1 MNNLKGNK
9 SKKLTKKTSN
19 FWDKVKHHFV
29 NTVIIAILTTVMLKD
44 CTAHD
49 LIADKVIPTLDSI
62 SQRQMECDK
71 VQRNIL
77 NKTSETSS
85 IVAKVTIDLGNIKE
99 KYIHP
104 EKEGVNCEVRQS
116 KYINDNEIGIISDNE
131 YKLVSGKRILVMNM
145 NTASKPSM
153 TLTVTTDIKK
163 EDDDFKNQFFLN
175 SQMLSQLGIN
185 THKNKRGVYNLRF
198 FIIE

>member
-1 MNNLKGNK
+1 MDKFMVYIKKYMVDTLLITMLTTILLRNCGARDILTERVIPEIESTNLKL
-9 SKKLTKKTSN
+9 SQIDKKLEIISN
-19 FWDKVKHHFV
+19 E
-29 NTVIIAILTTVMLKD
+29 
-44 CTAHD
+44 TA
-49 LIADKVIPTLDSI
+49 
-62 SQRQMECDK
+62 
-71 VQRNIL
+71 
-77 NKTSETSS
+77 KTSEILKAVS
-85 IVAKVTIDLGNIKE
+85 IDLGAIKN
-99 KYIHP
+99 KYVHP